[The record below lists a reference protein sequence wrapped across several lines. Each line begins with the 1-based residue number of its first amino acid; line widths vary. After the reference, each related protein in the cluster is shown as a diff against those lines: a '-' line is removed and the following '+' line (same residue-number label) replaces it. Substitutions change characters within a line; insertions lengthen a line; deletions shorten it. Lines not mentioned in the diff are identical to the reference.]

1 MLKALRVLACF
12 PMLWAAS
19 ALATS
24 PCQGDGCIDSA
35 SASFIV
41 PFDVFEKKCSEI
53 DPGMRAQYSAIVAYF
68 LRNEDAEFIRK
79 LRASKPYSA
88 VRAEFEEKVR
98 GLSKNELGRACASF
112 SKEPQGPTDQST
124 RTR

>member
-1 MLKALRVLACF
+1 MLKSLKILACF

-19 ALATS
+19 ASATS

-41 PFDVFEKKCSEI
+41 PFDVFELKCSEI
-53 DPGMRAQYSAIVAYF
+53 DPAMRSQYSAIVAYF

-79 LRASKPYSA
+79 LRASKPYA
-88 VRAEFEEKVR
+88 VIRAEFEEKVR
-98 GLSKNELGRACASF
+98 DLSADELVRACASF